1 MRRAELGLAAILGA
15 LFTAFNFLPGSWSD
29 PAPVR
34 LLAGIFV
41 VVATMFYLHLVDD
54 DRRPLV
60 GAWHRILV
68 GSAAGITVA
77 AIAGASVALYVLL
90 ALVGAVLGYIGFR
103 WLKHLPL

>member
-1 MRRAELGLAAILGA
+1 MHRAELGLAAILGA

-29 PAPVR
+29 PTPVR

-77 AIAGASVALYVLL
+77 AIAGASVALYGLL